1 MSNTVRITVSG
12 TLIALV
18 MFGSP
23 AIASPAA
30 NSSSVDLSNPAFA
43 PVTGPTSIPVG
54 AADFCRRDRADCAPS
69 AHVIEFETLTEAS
82 WENLVAVNDDV
93 NAKIVPETDQDL
105 YHMAEFWTYPDGRG
119 DCEDIALEKRRELV
133 TAGWDPSIA
142 HDSRP

>member
-93 NAKIVPETDQDL
+93 NAKIVPET
-105 YHMAEFWTYPDGRG
+105 
-119 DCEDIALEKRRELV
+119 
-133 TAGWDPSIA
+133 
-142 HDSRP
+142 